1 MMPGNTPMELAPY
14 IAPGV
19 AFSTLNQLIAHM
31 RERLATEDY
40 TTLTPIW
47 AELVRQ
53 YLRALS
59 RKQKR
64 FGYKL
69 HLLSGALA
77 QQTSDSTVLRIFMVL
92 AQELVL

>member
-19 AFSTLNQLIAHM
+19 TISTLSQLAKHM
-31 RERLATEDY
+31 RDVLASEEY
-40 TTLTPIW
+40 LTVTPVW
-47 AELVRQ
+47 AALIRQ
-53 YLRALS
+53 YLRALA

-64 FGYKL
+64 FGYRL

-77 QQTSDSTVLRIFMVL
+77 AQTSDQTVLRIFL
-92 AQELVL
+92 ALIQELVL